1 MGQAIAQGLDPAVLT
16 FLRFVIAAVLF
27 APIIAWRYGLKWPGW
42 RAMAG
47 YAGISLCMT
56 GFFWAMFE
64 ALRYHDR
71 AQHRHDL
78 CAHPALAAV
87 YSFFLL
93 GDRLGRYKLTAL
105 ALAII
110 GAVWVIFRGDL
121 DRVLGLQF
129 NRGDLI
135 FLAGCFLMAG
145 YGPLVKK
152 LHRQEPPAVISFWS
166 VVTGCVWLALFA
178 NAKLFDDG
186 LDGDQQQRVDR
197 RDLPRGLTTIL
208 STFLFQAAAIKL
220 GPNRVAAYYYLN
232 PLLVLVIDFVVG
244 KGLAAAAH
252 PARRGDRVGGDVRAG
267 PRRAAKPAT
276 PLAPRVR
283 YSRGPAPVGF
293 AGFFDVRIN
302 DGGQAWDCPSPIPVR
317 DRRHRARWAC
327 RCGRKASLRAGPK
340 RRSWSRVR
348 RGSRNRSQSWS

>member
-1 MGQAIAQGLDPAVLT
+1 MNADKDRSDLTGQFQIWGATILIATSFPVGQAIAQGLDPAVLT
-16 FLRFVIAAVLF
+16 FLRFVIAAAMF

-42 RAMAG
+42 RAMTG

-64 ALRYHDR
+64 ALRYTT
-71 AQHRHDL
+71 AL
-78 CAHPALAAV
+78 NTGTIFVLIPSLAAV

-105 ALAII
+105 ALGII
-110 GAVWVIFRGDL
+110 GAVWTIFRGDL

-178 NAKLFDDG
+178 NVKLFETDWTAISTNVWTG
-186 LDGDQQQRVDR
+186 VIYLAVF
-197 RDLPRGLTTIL
+197 TTIL

-220 GPNRVAAYYYLN
+220 GPNRVAAFYYLN
-232 PLLVLVIDFVVG
+232 PLFVLVIDFVVG
-244 KGLAAAAH
+244 KGLPPLRILPGVAIALAATFVL
-252 PARRGDRVGGDVRAG
+252 ARAVRQ
-267 PRRAAKPAT
+267 KPAT
-276 PLAPRVR
+276 P
-283 YSRGPAPVGF
+283 
-293 AGFFDVRIN
+293 
-302 DGGQAWDCPSPIPVR
+302 
-317 DRRHRARWAC
+317 
-327 RCGRKASLRAGPK
+327 
-340 RRSWSRVR
+340 
-348 RGSRNRSQSWS
+348 

>member
-1 MGQAIAQGLDPAVLT
+1 MNATSDRSDLTGQIQIWGATVLIATSFPVGQAIAQGLDPAVLT

-27 APIIAWRYGLKWPGW
+27 APVIAWRYGLKWPGW

-64 ALRYHDR
+64 ALRFTT
-71 AQHRHDL
+71 AL
-78 CAHPALAAV
+78 NTGTIFVLIPALAAL

-93 GDRLGRYKLTAL
+93 GDRMGRYKLTAL
-105 ALAII
+105 GLGVI

-121 DRVLGLQF
+121 DRLLGLQF

-145 YGPLVKK
+145 YGPLLKK

-166 VVTGCVWLALFA
+166 VVTGCVWLALFS
-178 NAKLFDDG
+178 NTKLFSTDWTAISSG
-186 LDGDQQQRVDR
+186 VWTGIIYLAVM
-197 RDLPRGLTTIL
+197 TTIL

-232 PLLVLVIDFVVG
+232 PLLVVVIDFVVG
-244 KGLAAAAH
+244 KGLPPLRILPGVAIALAATFVLA
-252 PARRGDRVGGDVRAG
+252 
-267 PRRAAKPAT
+267 RAAK
-276 PLAPRVR
+276 R
-283 YSRGPAPVGF
+283 
-293 AGFFDVRIN
+293 
-302 DGGQAWDCPSPIPVR
+302 
-317 DRRHRARWAC
+317 
-327 RCGRKASLRAGPK
+327 
-340 RRSWSRVR
+340 
-348 RGSRNRSQSWS
+348 

>member
-1 MGQAIAQGLDPAVLT
+1 MSTDQDRSDITGQFQIWGATVLIATSFPVGQAITQGLDPAVLT
-16 FLRFVIAAVLF
+16 FLRFVIAAALF
-27 APIIAWRYGLKWPGW
+27 APVIAWRYGLKWPGW
-42 RAMAG
+42 SALAG

-64 ALRYHDR
+64 ALRFTT
-71 AQHRHDL
+71 AL
-78 CAHPALAAV
+78 NTGTIFVLIPSLAAI

-105 ALAII
+105 ALGVI

-121 DRVLGLQF
+121 DRLLGLQF

-166 VVTGCVWLALFA
+166 VATGCVWLALFS
-178 NAKLFDDG
+178 NTKLFSTDWTAIDAG
-186 LDGDQQQRVDR
+186 VWTGIIYLAVM
-197 RDLPRGLTTIL
+197 TTIL

-232 PLLVLVIDFVVG
+232 PLLVVVIDFVVG
-244 KGLAAAAH
+244 KGLPPLRIVPGVVIALAATFVLARA
-252 PARRGDRVGGDVRAG
+252 ARR
-267 PRRAAKPAT
+267 
-276 PLAPRVR
+276 
-283 YSRGPAPVGF
+283 
-293 AGFFDVRIN
+293 
-302 DGGQAWDCPSPIPVR
+302 
-317 DRRHRARWAC
+317 
-327 RCGRKASLRAGPK
+327 
-340 RRSWSRVR
+340 
-348 RGSRNRSQSWS
+348 

>member
-1 MGQAIAQGLDPAVLT
+1 MNAAPDRSDLTGQIQIWGATVLIATSFPVGQAIAQGLDPAVLT

-27 APIIAWRYGLKWPGW
+27 APVIAWRYGLKWPGW

-64 ALRYHDR
+64 ALRFTT
-71 AQHRHDL
+71 AL
-78 CAHPALAAV
+78 NTGTIFVLIPALAAV

-93 GDRLGRYKLTAL
+93 GDRMGRYKLTAL
-105 ALAII
+105 GLGVI

-121 DRVLGLQF
+121 DRLLGLQF

-145 YGPLVKK
+145 YGPLLKK

-166 VVTGCVWLALFA
+166 VVTGCVWLALFS
-178 NAKLFDDG
+178 NTKLFSTDWTAISSG
-186 LDGDQQQRVDR
+186 VWTGIIYLAVM
-197 RDLPRGLTTIL
+197 TTIL

-232 PLLVLVIDFVVG
+232 PLLVVVIDFVVG
-244 KGLAAAAH
+244 KGLPPLRILPGVAIALASTFVLA
-252 PARRGDRVGGDVRAG
+252 
-267 PRRAAKPAT
+267 RAAK
-276 PLAPRVR
+276 R
-283 YSRGPAPVGF
+283 
-293 AGFFDVRIN
+293 
-302 DGGQAWDCPSPIPVR
+302 
-317 DRRHRARWAC
+317 
-327 RCGRKASLRAGPK
+327 
-340 RRSWSRVR
+340 
-348 RGSRNRSQSWS
+348 